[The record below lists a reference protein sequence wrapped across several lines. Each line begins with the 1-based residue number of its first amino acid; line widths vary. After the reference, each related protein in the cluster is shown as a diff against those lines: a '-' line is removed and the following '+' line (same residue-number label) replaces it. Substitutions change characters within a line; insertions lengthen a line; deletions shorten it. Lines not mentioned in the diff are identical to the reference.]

1 MKIKIEIDAMLQQ
14 DEVILRCREL
24 NDEVLDFQKALKNI
38 IVQKNQI
45 VFYKDDIEY
54 YFSLDEIIF
63 FETEENGIN
72 AHTKNDIYQV
82 KYKLYEL
89 EEILPMCFTR
99 VSKSTILNINH
110 IFSISKKITS
120 SSVVEFQNTHKQV
133 YVSRHYYKL
142 LKIKLMEK
150 RR

>member
-1 MKIKIEIDAMLQQ
+1 MKIKVEVDAALEQ
-14 DEVILRCREL
+14 DEIILRCREL
-24 NDEVLDFQKALKNI
+24 NSEMLDFQKALQNI
-38 IVQKNQI
+38 ILQKNQLI
-45 VFYKDDIEY
+45 FYKADTEY
-54 YFSLDEIIF
+54 YFSLDKIIF
-63 FETEENGIN
+63 FETEENWVN
-72 AHTKNDIYQV
+72 AHTKDDIYQV

-89 EEILPMCFTR
+89 EGLLPMYFAR

-110 IFSISKKITS
+110 IFSISKKLTS

-150 RR
+150 RG